1 MKINWGTG
9 TEMRKSFCSAALV
22 VCVLT
27 AAAATAEQH
36 YLYEPRPLAPN
47 EQVKPDDGVLVR
59 EVVVGRGDT
68 LSGISKRIIGRGY
81 YYPQILLF
89 NRISNPHLIHTGD
102 VLRVPVKA
110 VPPKTGKP
118 HRSSKADS
126 QKYVTSSSKSITAV
140 KRSDPVNPLPV
151 ERARERS
158 VAVHPDFARGL
169 EYYRQGNCSSAIERF
184 DRFLAMAPAAPEAAD
199 ASLYKAEC
207 YLKLAGN

>member
-1 MKINWGTG
+1 
-9 TEMRKSFCSAALV
+9 MRKSFCSAALV

-110 VPPKTGKP
+110 VLDGLLLGSGDAVIG
-118 HRSSKADS
+118 HVQAGDLG
-126 QKYVTSSSKSITAV
+126 YHVTWQTLGALDV
-140 KRSDPVNPLPV
+140 V
-151 ERARERS
+151 RA
-158 VAVHPDFARGL
+158 ARRAGFG
-169 EYYRQGNCSSAIERF
+169 EGSA
-184 DRFLAMAPAAPEAAD
+184 
-199 ASLYKAEC
+199 
-207 YLKLAGN
+207 